1 MSASQWVQLQTEVS
15 RPQTEATENAM
26 LDAGAL
32 SVTLQDAADQPI
44 LEPGVGETP
53 LWDSCVV
60 KALFPSSIDTDAVSL
75 QLQTQ
80 LQPQLKPELRWQ
92 LLEDKDWSQEWKK
105 YFKPV
110 KCGDRLWICP
120 SWAEAPEPEAINLLL
135 DPGLAFGTGSH
146 PTTHLCLRWLDQQD
160 LRGKTVI
167 DYGCGS
173 GILGIAALLL
183 GAEKVIAIDND
194 PQALLASR
202 DNAQRNQIADKRLI
216 TCLPEAI
223 PDASQADIMVA
234 NILAAP
240 LIQLAD
246 RISDLTAPDGLLC
259 LSGLLETQIHD
270 VSAPYVKHFEFGVA
284 GIEDEWAQLS
294 AKKAAAA

>member
-1 MSASQWVQLQTEVS
+1 
-15 RPQTEATENAM
+15 M

-53 LWDSCVV
+53 LWDSCVI
-60 KALFPSSIDTDAVSL
+60 KALFPSTIDTDAVSL
-75 QLQTQ
+75 QLQAQ
-80 LQPQLKPELRWQ
+80 LQFLSQSELRWE

-105 YFKPV
+105 YFKPM

-120 SWAEAPEPEAINLLL
+120 SWAEAPEPGAINLLL

-160 LRGKTVI
+160 LKGKTLI

-183 GAEKVIAIDND
+183 GADKVIAIDND

-202 DNAQRNQIADKRLI
+202 DNAKRNQIADQRLI
-216 TCLPEAI
+216 TCLPDAI
-223 PDASQADIMVA
+223 PDNSLADIMVA

-240 LIQLAD
+240 LIQLAG
-246 RISDLTAPDGLLC
+246 RITDLTAPGGLLC
-259 LSGLLETQIHD
+259 LSGLLETQIPD
-270 VSAPYVKHFEFGVA
+270 VRAPYRQYFDFGA
-284 GIEDEWAQLS
+284 TGLEDEWAQLS
-294 AKKAAAA
+294 ATKTAAA

>member
-1 MSASQWVQLQTEVS
+1 MSATRWIQLQTEVPREQS
-15 RPQTEATENAM
+15 ESAEDAM
-26 LDAGAL
+26 FEAGA
-32 SVTLQDAADQPI
+32 VTVTFLDAADQPI

-53 LWDSCVV
+53 LWDQCTV
-60 KALFPSSIDTDAVSL
+60 KALFPSTVDTDLIAS
-75 QLQTQ
+75 QLTTEA
-80 LQPQLKPELRWQ
+80 LAPLRWE

-110 KCGDRLWICP
+110 KCGERLWICP
-120 SWAEAPEPEAINLLL
+120 SWADAPEPDAINLSL

-146 PTTHLCLRWLDQQD
+146 PTTNLCLRWLDRQD
-160 LRGKTVI
+160 LAGKTII

-183 GAEKVIAIDND
+183 GADKVVAIDND

-202 DNAQRNQIADKRLI
+202 DNAQRNNIADERLI

-223 PDASQADIMVA
+223 PGGVLADVMVA

-246 RISDLTAPDGLLC
+246 NISQLTYAGGSLC
-259 LSGLLETQIHD
+259 LSGLLESQIDD
-270 VSAPYVKHFEFGVA
+270 VSAPYLPFFAFEQPAV
-284 GIEDEWAQLS
+284 EDEWAQLS
-294 AKKAAAA
+294 AIKVHT

>member
-1 MSASQWVQLQTEVS
+1 MAASRWIQLQIEVS
-15 RPQTEATENAM
+15 RQYSESAEDAM
-26 LDAGAL
+26 LDAGAV

-53 LWDSCVV
+53 LWDNCIL
-60 KALFPSSIDTDAVSL
+60 KALFPSSVNTDVISTDLKVSL
-75 QLQTQ
+75 QS
-80 LQPQLKPELRWQ
+80 ELRWE
-92 LLEDKDWSQEWKK
+92 LLEDKDWSQEWKQ
-105 YFKPV
+105 YFQPLQ
-110 KCGDRLWICP
+110 CGDRLWICP
-120 SWAEAPEPEAINLLL
+120 SWTDAPDPNGINLLL

-160 LRGKTVI
+160 LTGKTII

-194 PQALLASR
+194 PQALLVSR
-202 DNAQRNQIADKRLI
+202 DNAQRNNIADERLI

-223 PDASQADIMVA
+223 PTGSTADVMVA

-240 LIQLAD
+240 LIELAGN
-246 RISDLTAPDGLLC
+246 ISELTAPDGLLC
-259 LSGLLETQIHD
+259 LSGLLESQIED
-270 VSAPYVKHFEFGVA
+270 VSAPYQVHFDFDA
-284 GIEDEWAQLS
+284 LGIEDQWARLS
-294 AKKAAAA
+294 ATKTRY